1 MSGNVGN
8 PYSVVQTMNKK
19 DIYSKL
25 VSLME
30 RYACV
35 RLVFVQTDKGIL
47 SWDEFNEE
55 NITHVQHLTQL
66 KLRTRIDCA
75 VTIKGFISS

>member
-8 PYSVVQTMNKK
+8 PYAVVQTMNKK

-47 SWDEFNEE
+47 S
-55 NITHVQHLTQL
+55 
-66 KLRTRIDCA
+66 
-75 VTIKGFISS
+75 